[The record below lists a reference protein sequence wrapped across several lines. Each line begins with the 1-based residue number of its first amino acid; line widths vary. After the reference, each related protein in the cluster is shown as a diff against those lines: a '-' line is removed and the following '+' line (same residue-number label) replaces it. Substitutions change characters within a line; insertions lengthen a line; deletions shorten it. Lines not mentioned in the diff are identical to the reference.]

1 MADRKA
7 RESVEAR
14 AQLEKK
20 IAAKE
25 KESKEMKLREL
36 AQKAREERA
45 GIRYVHKSLSPSS
58 QDFFS
63 AKGKFWCCLA

>member
-1 MADRKA
+1 MAEALYLADRKA

-45 GIRYVHKSLSPSS
+45 GIRYTTQSICGFSIGKSI
-58 QDFFS
+58 
-63 AKGKFWCCLA
+63 KG